1 MTPWFTHALK
11 RRRYL
16 VGVSGGADSIALLH
30 LLVEHGFRNL
40 VVCHLDHQL
49 RGKASTGDARF
60 VEKAAK
66 QLGVP
71 LELGRMD
78 VEALSQANGCSLETA
93 GREAR
98 HAFFTDCAKKHRC
111 PRVLLAHH
119 ADDRAETA
127 LWNLLR
133 GSHGLKSIRPEQ
145 TIRVNGRTL
154 ELIRP
159 LLDVRR
165 KDLRAYLTEQG
176 ITWRDDATNAE
187 GIAIRNRLRLEAL
200 PLLENIAGRDIVPAL
215 LRATDATL
223 DQEAITAWALEQA
236 NVRDPQGRLHLPA
249 LRALPQAIQRAAIH
263 RYLSDHGV
271 PNLDREL
278 LDRAL
283 ALLDSTGAAV
293 LNLPGGRYL
302 RRRAGRMEVG

>member
-1 MTPWFTHALK
+1 MTPWFEQTSK

-30 LLVEHGFRNL
+30 LLVEHGFSNL
-40 VVCHLDHQL
+40 VVCHLDHRL
-49 RGKASTGDARF
+49 RGRDSTADARF
-60 VEKAAK
+60 VAQTAAK
-66 QLGVP
+66 LGLP
-71 LELGRMD
+71 CELGRTD
-78 VEALSQANGCSLETA
+78 VAALARANGASLETA

-98 HAFFTDCAKKHRC
+98 HAFFAGCAKKHRC

-133 GSHGLKSIRPEQ
+133 GSHGVKSIRPEQ
-145 TIRVNGRTL
+145 TIRANGRTL
-154 ELIRP
+154 TLIRP
-159 LLDVRR
+159 LLGLRR
-165 KDLRAYLTEQG
+165 TQLRAYLTG
-176 ITWRDDATNAE
+176 RGLAWREDATNAE

-215 LRATDATL
+215 LRAADASV
-223 DQEAITAWALEQA
+223 DQEAITAWALDRA

-249 LRALPQAIQRAAIH
+249 LRALPPALQRAAIH
-263 RYLSDHGV
+263 RYLGDHGI
-271 PNLDREL
+271 PNLDRET

-283 ALLDSTGAAV
+283 ALLDPAGPSA
-293 LNLPGGRYL
+293 LNLPSGRHL

>member
-1 MTPWFTHALK
+1 MTPWFSHAPK

-16 VGVSGGADSIALLH
+16 IGVSGGADSIALLH
-30 LLVEHGFRNL
+30 LLVEHGFQNL
-40 VVCHLDHQL
+40 VVCHLDHRL
-49 RGKASTGDARF
+49 RGKASTDDARF
-60 VEKAAK
+60 VQKTAK
-66 QLGVP
+66 RLGLP
-71 LELGRMD
+71 FELGRTD
-78 VEALSQANGCSLETA
+78 VEALSRANGCSLETT

-98 HAFFTDCAKKHRC
+98 HAFFAACSKKHRC

-133 GSHGLKSIRPEQ
+133 GSHGVKSIRPEQ
-145 TIRVNGRTL
+145 TILANGRAL

-165 KDLRAYLTEQG
+165 NELRDYLTKRG
-176 ITWRDDATNAE
+176 IAWREDATNAK

-200 PLLENIAGRDIVPAL
+200 PLLEDIAGRDIVPAL
-215 LRATDATL
+215 LRATDASL
-223 DQEAITAWALEQA
+223 AQEAITAWALEQA
-236 NVRDPQGRLHLPA
+236 NVCDPQGRLHLPA
-249 LRALPQAIQRAAIH
+249 LRALPGAMQRAAIH
-263 RYLSDHGV
+263 RYLSAHEV
-271 PNLDREL
+271 VNLDREL

-283 ALLDSTGAAV
+283 ALLNPNGPSV

-302 RRRAGRMEVG
+302 RRRAGRCFVE

>member
-1 MTPWFTHALK
+1 MTPWFISASK

-16 VGVSGGADSIALLH
+16 IGVSGGADSIALLH

-60 VEKAAK
+60 VEKIAK
-66 QLGVP
+66 QLGLP
-71 LELGRMD
+71 FELGRMD
-78 VEALSQANGCSLETA
+78 VEALARANGCSLETA

-98 HAFFTDCAKKHRC
+98 HAFFADCAKKHRC

-133 GSHGLKSIRPEQ
+133 GSHGVKSIRPVQ
-145 TIRVNGRTL
+145 TIRVNDRAL
-154 ELIRP
+154 EVIRP

-165 KDLRAYLTEQG
+165 KDLRAYLTELG
-176 ITWRDDATNAE
+176 ITWREDATNAE
-187 GIAIRNRLRLEAL
+187 GIAIRNRLRIEAL
-200 PLLENIAGRDIVPAL
+200 PLLEDIAGRDVVSSL
-215 LRATDATL
+215 LRATDASR

-236 NVRDPQGRLHLPA
+236 NVIDPQGRLHLPA
-249 LRALPQAIQRAAIH
+249 LRGLPEAMQRAAIH
-263 RYLSDHGV
+263 RYLSDHEV
-271 PNLDREL
+271 VNLDREL

-283 ALLDSTGAAV
+283 ALLDPVNPSV

-302 RRRAGRMEVG
+302 RRRAGRLFVG

>member
-1 MTPWFTHALK
+1 MLPWFAQASK

-30 LLVEHGFRNL
+30 LLVEHGFSNL
-40 VVCHLDHQL
+40 VVCHLDHRL

-60 VEKAAK
+60 VEKTAK
-66 QLGVP
+66 RLGLP
-71 LELGRMD
+71 FELGRTE
-78 VEALSQANGCSLETA
+78 VAALSRANGCSLETA

-98 HAFFTDCAKKHRC
+98 HAFFAECAKKHRC

-133 GSHGLKSIRPEQ
+133 GSHGVKSIRPAQ
-145 TIRVNGRTL
+145 TIRANGRAL

-159 LLDVRR
+159 LLGVRR
-165 KDLRAYLTEQG
+165 SELRDFLTQRG
-176 ITWRDDATNAE
+176 IAWREDATNAE

-200 PLLENIAGRDIVPAL
+200 PLLEDIAGRDVVPAL
-215 LRATDATL
+215 LRAADASL
-223 DQEAITAWALEQA
+223 DQEAIVAWSLEKA
-236 NVRDPQGRLHLPA
+236 NVRDPQGRLHVPA
-249 LRALPQAIQRAAIH
+249 LRALPEALQRAAIH
-263 RYLSDHGV
+263 RYLSEHRIAG
-271 PNLDREL
+271 LDRDL

-283 ALLDSTGAAV
+283 ALLDPANPAV
-293 LNLPGGRYL
+293 LNLPGGRHL
-302 RRRAGRMEVG
+302 RRRAGRMEVS

>member
-1 MTPWFTHALK
+1 MTAWFTRASK

-30 LLVEHGFRNL
+30 LLVEHGFQNL
-40 VVCHLDHQL
+40 VVCHLDHRL
-49 RGKASTGDARF
+49 RGKDSTGDARF
-60 VEKAAK
+60 VEKTAK
-66 QLGVP
+66 QLGLP
-71 LELGRMD
+71 FELGRTE
-78 VEALSQANGCSLETA
+78 VAALSKANGCSLETA

-98 HAFFTDCAKKHRC
+98 HAFFAGCAKKHRC

-133 GSHGLKSIRPEQ
+133 GSHGVKSIRPEQ
-145 TIRVNGRTL
+145 TIRANGRAL

-159 LLDVRR
+159 LLEVRR
-165 KDLRAYLTEQG
+165 SDLRDYLAQRG
-176 ITWRDDATNAE
+176 LVWREDATNAE

-215 LRATDATL
+215 LRATDASV
-223 DQEAITAWALEQA
+223 DQEAIAAWALDRA

-249 LRALPQAIQRAAIH
+249 LRALPAALQRAAIH
-263 RYLSDHGV
+263 RYLGEHGIAG
-271 PNLDREL
+271 LDRDL

-283 ALLDSTGAAV
+283 ALLDPANPAV
-293 LNLPGGRYL
+293 LNLPGGHHL
-302 RRRAGRMEVG
+302 RRRAGRMEVT

>member
-1 MTPWFTHALK
+1 MTPWFISASK

-16 VGVSGGADSIALLH
+16 IGVSGGADSIALLH
-30 LLVEHGFRNL
+30 LLVEHGFPNL

-49 RGKASTGDARF
+49 RGKASTGDARL

-71 LELGRMD
+71 FELGRMD
-78 VEALSQANGCSLETA
+78 VEALARANGCSLETA

-98 HAFFTDCAKKHRC
+98 HAFLADCAKKHRC

-133 GSHGLKSIRPEQ
+133 GSHGVKSIRPVQ
-145 TIRVNGRTL
+145 TIRVNDRAL
-154 ELIRP
+154 EVIRP
-159 LLDVRR
+159 LLDLRR
-165 KDLRAYLTEQG
+165 KDLRAYLTEQS
-176 ITWRDDATNAE
+176 ITWREDATNAE

-200 PLLENIAGRDIVPAL
+200 PLLEDIAGRDVVSSL
-215 LRATDATL
+215 LRATDASR
-223 DQEAITAWALEQA
+223 DQEAITVWALEQA
-236 NVRDPQGRLHLPA
+236 NVIDPQGRLHLPA
-249 LRALPQAIQRAAIH
+249 LRGLPEAMQRAAIH
-263 RYLSDHGV
+263 RYLSDHEV
-271 PNLDREL
+271 VNLNREL

-283 ALLDSTGAAV
+283 ALLDPVNPSV

-302 RRRAGRMEVG
+302 RRRAGRFFVG

>member
-1 MTPWFTHALK
+1 MLPWFAQASK

-16 VGVSGGADSIALLH
+16 VGVSGGADSIGLLH
-30 LLVEHGFRNL
+30 LLVEHGFSNL
-40 VVCHLDHQL
+40 VVCHLDHRL

-60 VEKAAK
+60 VEKTAAK
-66 QLGVP
+66 LGLP
-71 LELGRMD
+71 FELGRTE
-78 VEALSQANGCSLETA
+78 VAALARANGCSLETA

-98 HAFFTDCAKKHRC
+98 HAFFADCAKKQRC

-133 GSHGLKSIRPEQ
+133 GSHGVKSIRPEQ
-145 TIRVNGRTL
+145 TIRANGRAL

-159 LLDVRR
+159 LLGVRR
-165 KDLRAYLTEQG
+165 SDLRDFLTQRCLA
-176 ITWRDDATNAE
+176 WREDATNAE

-200 PLLENIAGRDIVPAL
+200 PLLEDIAGRDIVPAL
-215 LRATDATL
+215 LRAADASL
-223 DQEAITAWALEQA
+223 DQEAIAAWALDRA

-249 LRALPQAIQRAAIH
+249 LRALPEALQRAAIH
-263 RYLSDHGV
+263 RYLSEHGIAG
-271 PNLDREL
+271 LDRDL

-283 ALLDSTGAAV
+283 ALLDPTNPAV
-293 LNLPGGRYL
+293 LNLPGDRHL

>member
-1 MTPWFTHALK
+1 MTPWFAHASK

-60 VEKAAK
+60 VEKTAK
-66 QLGVP
+66 RLGLP
-71 LELGRMD
+71 FELERTD
-78 VEALSQANGCSLETA
+78 VGALSRANGCSIETA

-98 HAFFTDCAKKHRC
+98 HAFFGECAKKHRC

-133 GSHGLKSIRPEQ
+133 GSHGVKSIRPEQ
-145 TIRVNGRTL
+145 TIRANGRTL

-159 LLDVRR
+159 LLGMRR
-165 KDLRAYLTEQG
+165 NELRDYLTGQG
-176 ITWRDDATNAE
+176 ITWREDATNAK

-200 PLLENIAGRDIVPAL
+200 PLLEDIAGRDVVPAL
-215 LRATDATL
+215 LRATEASL

-236 NVRDPQGRLHLPA
+236 NALDPQGRLHLPA
-249 LRALPQAIQRAAIH
+249 LRALPEAMQRAAIH
-263 RYLSDHGV
+263 RYLRDHEV
-271 PNLDREL
+271 VNLDREL

-283 ALLDSTGAAV
+283 ALLDPNSPSV

>member
-1 MTPWFTHALK
+1 MTPWFTAAPK

-30 LLVEHGFRNL
+30 LLVEHGFQNL
-40 VVCHLDHQL
+40 VVCHLDHRL

-60 VEKAAK
+60 VEKTAK
-66 QLGVP
+66 QLGLP
-71 LELGRMD
+71 FELGRME
-78 VEALSQANGCSLETA
+78 VAALSKTNGCSLETA

-98 HAFFTDCAKKHRC
+98 HAFFAGCAKKHRC

-133 GSHGLKSIRPEQ
+133 GSHGVKSIRPEQ
-145 TIRVNGRTL
+145 TIRTNGRAL

-159 LLDVRR
+159 LLGVRR
-165 KDLRAYLTEQG
+165 SELRDFLTQRG
-176 ITWRDDATNAE
+176 IAWREDATNAE

-200 PLLENIAGRDIVPAL
+200 PLLEDIAGRDIVPAL
-215 LRATDATL
+215 LRAADASL
-223 DQEAITAWALEQA
+223 DQEAIAAWALDRA

-249 LRALPQAIQRAAIH
+249 LRALPAALQRAAIH
-263 RYLSDHGV
+263 RYLGEHGIAG
-271 PNLDREL
+271 LDRDL

-283 ALLDSTGAAV
+283 ALLDPANPAV
-293 LNLPGGRYL
+293 LNLPGGHHL
-302 RRRAGRMEVG
+302 RRRAGRMEVT